1 MSATPPPKFVA
12 LNATAARRQQ
22 YVVGNPVNT
31 RLEAGVGNC
40 FPGLEMDLRNLER
53 RFFPFLE
60 VDFITAVEDN
70 QPPPHIPNTIE
81 VVAVDLDGVNGSALP
96 GAVQAAYAA
105 IAADVNGGNSI
116 WRIEQISGEFGLFG
130 SKTLRVRTLSA
141 TNAVVNGTPP
151 DGWTAVRLLP
161 EGKPITITIVRDGSD
176 GPGSQ
181 FTITQNRV
189 SYLDENGSFNQVF
202 EPGELSQS
210 LCSPWTHDFRDCACF
225 YWASNHPDIVLP
237 PAPETVPDD
246 QRWRLSVP
254 WERLDRGTPD
264 NPSAPALEDGP
275 GERELDYYEIN
286 RRWQELD
293 IVVEGRELR
302 RSYQSG
308 ILCAAPFA
316 TLDELEANLRYA
328 AGIERAAVQTYLS
341 AAFSLNPLPADAGS
355 LRVDSA
361 TSFAELMRVAVSEMR
376 HLRIVNDV
384 LREITA
390 RLHPGTVF
398 RAALQIAP
406 DFPASFEHPRP
417 VPERRLTPEV
427 LEEFID
433 VEKPSDTLDGLYA
446 RIFVSLSNFSFP
458 NPAQMIRS
466 VMADGFDHYET
477 FLDVRE
483 WLGRHRPNDYLLDL
497 RQPAPDDST
506 HKHLQELLLLVLQT
520 LRQGYTLGLPRGGED
535 IARARGLMLQNGLL
549 TACEGLRSK
558 GLMVVFD
565 PITSDSDFGTVARP
579 PSTNNH
585 TSIRD

>member
-1 MSATPPPKFVA
+1 MTATPPPPKFVA

-81 VVAVDLDGVNGSALP
+81 VVSVDLDGVNASALP
-96 GAVQAAYAA
+96 GDVQAAYAA
-105 IAADVNGGNSI
+105 IAADVNGGNAI
-116 WRIEQISGEFGLFG
+116 WRIEQISGGFGLFG
-130 SKTLRVRTLSA
+130 SKSLQIRTLSPE
-141 TNAVVNGTPP
+141 NAVVNGTPP
-151 DGWTAVRLLP
+151 DGWTAVRLLS
-161 EGKPITITIVRDGSD
+161 EGKPVTVTVVRDGSD
-176 GPGSQ
+176 GPGST

-189 SYLDENGSFNQVF
+189 AYLDDNGSFNQIF

-237 PAPETVPDD
+237 PTPETVPDD

-254 WERLDRGTPD
+254 WERSDRGTLD
-264 NPSAPALEDGP
+264 NPSAPALQDGA

-308 ILCAAPFA
+308 ILSAAPFA
-316 TLDELEANLRYA
+316 APEELEANLRYA

-341 AAFSLNPLPADAGS
+341 AAFSLNPIPADAGS

-361 TSFAELMRVAVSEMR
+361 TSFAELMRIAISEMR

-384 LREITA
+384 LREINA
-390 RLHPGTVF
+390 GVHPGTIF
-398 RAALQIAP
+398 RPALQIAL
-406 DFPASFEHPRP
+406 DFPASFEHPQP

-446 RIFVSLSNFSFP
+446 RIFVSLGNFSFP
-458 NPAQMIRS
+458 NLAQTIRS
-466 VMADGFDHYET
+466 VMTDGFDHYET
-477 FLDVRE
+477 FLDMRE
-483 WLGRHRPNDYLLDL
+483 WLGRHHPNDYLLNL
-497 RQPAPDDST
+497 HQPGPDDPA
-506 HKHLQELLLLVLQT
+506 HKHLQQLLLQVLQT
-520 LRQGYTLGLPRGGED
+520 LRQGYSLGLPRGGED
-535 IARARGLMLQNGLL
+535 IAHARGLMLGNGLL
-549 TACEGLRSK
+549 TACEDLRAR
-558 GLMVVFD
+558 GLMVIFD
-565 PITSDSDFGTVARP
+565 PISSDPDFGMIARP
-579 PSTNNH
+579 PS
-585 TSIRD
+585 SK